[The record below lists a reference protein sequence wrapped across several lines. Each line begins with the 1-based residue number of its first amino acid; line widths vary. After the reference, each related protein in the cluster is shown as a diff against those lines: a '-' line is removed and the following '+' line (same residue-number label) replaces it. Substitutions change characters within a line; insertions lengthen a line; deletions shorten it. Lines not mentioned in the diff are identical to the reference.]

1 MNFPDHAIYAA
12 FNGRVFA
19 LDRRDGSILWRW
31 TTPKGGNFVTLL
43 PDGDQLL
50 VCSNGYLW
58 ALRAED
64 GDMPMEPTVQG
75 RRHGNPLL
83 GQPQIRL
90 RNPDSKSHGSPR
102 RRGTTSASIDDSFQH
117 SQHVV
122 ILTVAK
128 NDSPTRAGPFRMKR
142 SAPNRRPKATGA
154 HHRILSG
161 KNSRMR
167 SS

>member
-50 VCSNGYLW
+50 VCSDGYLW

-64 GDMPMEPTVQG
+64 GT
-75 RRHGNPLL
+75 PLWS
-83 GQPQIRL
+83 QPFKGEGTGIPFL
-90 RNPDSKSHGSPR
+90 ASPR
-102 RRGTTSASIDDSFQH
+102 SGSETQTTAAMAVLTATAAEEERRRQSSSDSSTASTS
-117 SQHVV
+117 
-122 ILTVAK
+122 
-128 NDSPTRAGPFRMKR
+128 
-142 SAPNRRPKATGA
+142 
-154 HHRILSG
+154 
-161 KNSRMR
+161 
-167 SS
+167 

>member
-31 TTPKGGNFVTLL
+31 ETPKGNFVTLL

-64 GDMPMEPTVQG
+64 GSLVWS
-75 RRHGNPLL
+75 
-83 GQPQIRL
+83 QPFKGEGTGIPFL
-90 RNPDSKSHGSPR
+90 ASPR
-102 RRGTTSASIDDSFQH
+102 SGSETQTTTAMAVLAATAAEEERRRQSSTASNTATSS
-117 SQHVV
+117 
-122 ILTVAK
+122 
-128 NDSPTRAGPFRMKR
+128 
-142 SAPNRRPKATGA
+142 
-154 HHRILSG
+154 
-161 KNSRMR
+161 
-167 SS
+167 

>member
-31 TTPKGGNFVTLL
+31 KTPKGNFVTLL

-64 GDMPMEPTVQG
+64 G
-75 RRHGNPLL
+75 LCL
-83 GQPQIRL
+83 WSQPFKGEGTGIPFL
-90 RNPDSKSHGSPR
+90 ASPR
-102 RRGTTSASIDDSFQH
+102 SGSETQTTAAMAVLAAAAAEEERRRQSSNASSTATSS
-117 SQHVV
+117 
-122 ILTVAK
+122 
-128 NDSPTRAGPFRMKR
+128 
-142 SAPNRRPKATGA
+142 
-154 HHRILSG
+154 
-161 KNSRMR
+161 
-167 SS
+167 

>member
-43 PDGDQLL
+43 PDGQLL

-64 GDMPMEPTVQG
+64 G
-75 RRHGNPLL
+75 LCL
-83 GQPQIRL
+83 WSQPFKGEGTGIPFL
-90 RNPDSKSHGSPR
+90 ASPR
-102 RRGTTSASIDDSFQH
+102 SGSETQTTAAMAVLAATAAEEERRRQSSSDSSTASTS
-117 SQHVV
+117 
-122 ILTVAK
+122 
-128 NDSPTRAGPFRMKR
+128 
-142 SAPNRRPKATGA
+142 
-154 HHRILSG
+154 
-161 KNSRMR
+161 
-167 SS
+167 

>member
-1 MNFPDHAIYAA
+1 MQFSDHAIYAA

-64 GDMPMEPTVQG
+64 GT
-75 RRHGNPLL
+75 PLWS
-83 GQPQIRL
+83 QPFKGEGTGIPFL
-90 RNPDSKSHGSPR
+90 ASPR
-102 RRGTTSASIDDSFQH
+102 SGSETQTTAAMAVLAATAAEEERRRQSSTTSNTASTS
-117 SQHVV
+117 
-122 ILTVAK
+122 
-128 NDSPTRAGPFRMKR
+128 
-142 SAPNRRPKATGA
+142 
-154 HHRILSG
+154 
-161 KNSRMR
+161 
-167 SS
+167 